1 MATKRITLGE
11 LENGMLIWNQGHL
24 FTARNVQ
31 KTPTTRSGLP
41 TATDTIAAR
50 PENHTTVRYEG
61 VCASSNDDIKGTVY
75 DGGVYGG
82 FSWVP
87 ATIEECV

>member
-24 FTARNVQ
+24 FTARNV
-31 KTPTTRSGLP
+31 
-41 TATDTIAAR
+41 
-50 PENHTTVRYEG
+50 
-61 VCASSNDDIKGTVY
+61 
-75 DGGVYGG
+75 YGG